1 MRRFKSAL
9 TAVAALAAF
18 AGVGAA
24 AAPAQAATYC
34 TTKGQKYF
42 CAYGI
47 ASTQLDNGTTEQ
59 FVVGSDHAVWTNWSY
74 PDGSWNG
81 WVSMGGWV
89 QSQVTIGHFQ
99 GGSLS
104 YFTIEAIGSD
114 GNVWFRLRDS
124 NGSWSP
130 WQMSCNVSPNAPLC
144 P

>member
-1 MRRFKSAL
+1 MRRFRSAL
-9 TAVAALAAF
+9 TAAAALATF
-18 AGVGAA
+18 AGASAA

-59 FVVGSDHAVWTNWSY
+59 FVVGSDHAVWTNWTY

-89 QSQVTIGHFQ
+89 QSQIVIDHLQ
-99 GGSLS
+99 GSLS
-104 YFTIEAIGSD
+104 HFTIAAIGSD
-114 GNVWFRLRDS
+114 GNYWFRLRED
-124 NGSWSP
+124 NGTWTP
-130 WQMSCNVSPNAPLC
+130 WQVSCAVSDTGPLC